1 MTIQRREWRSRNRPN
16 KSDKPLTTSASYE
29 YFSLFDRDQFQHT
42 SHNEKCD
49 MLRLI
54 SLDIWAAIALAIVV
68 AVFDPIPT
76 IFVGLY
82 LALFGYVVVGAFGGL
97 ASTAN

>member
-1 MTIQRREWRSRNRPN
+1 
-16 KSDKPLTTSASYE
+16 
-29 YFSLFDRDQFQHT
+29 
-42 SHNEKCD
+42 